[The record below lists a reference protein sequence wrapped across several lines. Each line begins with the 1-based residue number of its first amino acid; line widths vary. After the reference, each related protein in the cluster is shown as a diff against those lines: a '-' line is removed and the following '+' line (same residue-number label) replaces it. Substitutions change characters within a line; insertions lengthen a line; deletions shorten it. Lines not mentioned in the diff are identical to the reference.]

1 MRGTICFVRDL
12 EDCVREDNLSGADL
26 KAASAEI
33 LPSGVSFSPAIQTL
47 PRIHTA
53 IRNWLNK
60 NEAASTQ
67 HASHRIIMTLAIAI
81 YIGPEDANA
90 AVDLGRAKIKKN
102 RARTSTASTTTAQ
115 MSQTAG
121 NGRTSQISN
130 RVLDALKMAH
140 NVSMRFR
147 METFT
152 GDIVVS

>member
-1 MRGTICFVRDL
+1 
-12 EDCVREDNLSGADL
+12 
-26 KAASAEI
+26 
-33 LPSGVSFSPAIQTL
+33 
-47 PRIHTA
+47 
-53 IRNWLNK
+53 
-60 NEAASTQ
+60 
-67 HASHRIIMTLAIAI
+67 MTLAIAI